1 MEGTFMQFI
10 RTAIAV
16 IAAIVLLIF
25 SVNNWTPVQVRIWD
39 ALVFDT
45 KLPALVVVSFL
56 AGLVPMWLIAKAGR
70 WRLKRRIQT
79 LENAVLAA
87 SLAVNHPDP
96 TPAAEAPVQGHTT
109 GPLPGQTTGF

>member
-1 MEGTFMQFI
+1 MQFI

-16 IAAIVLLIF
+16 VVAIVLLIF
-25 SVNNWTPVQVRIWD
+25 SVNNWTPIQVRVWD

-45 KLPALVVVSFL
+45 KLPALVIIAFL
-56 AGLVPMWLIAKAGR
+56 AGLLPMWLVAKAGR

-87 SLAVNHPDP
+87 SLAVHTPTPDP
-96 TPAAEAPVQGHTT
+96 APVSET
-109 GPLPGQTTGF
+109 PVIGQ